1 MQKLTRP
8 AIERIL
14 TITAALGSNRG
25 VNTVEL
31 AKQFE
36 VSTKTIH
43 RDWDFIRDR
52 MMIEVDLERPG
63 FRYRARNKSQAEGIA
78 NVLGAMIG
86 RGVL

>member
-1 MQKLTRP
+1 MKTLTRP

-31 AKQFE
+31 ARQLE

-52 MMIEVDLERPG
+52 MMIEIDLERPG
-63 FRYRARNKSQAEGIA
+63 FRYRAKNKSQVEGIA
-78 NVLGAMIG
+78 NALGTMIG

>member
-1 MQKLTRP
+1 MQRLTKP
-8 AIERIL
+8 AIERIFM
-14 TITAALGSNRG
+14 IMAALGNRRG

-31 AKQFE
+31 ARQFE

-52 MMIEVDLERPG
+52 MMIELDLERQG
-63 FRYRARNKSQAEGIA
+63 FRYRAKNKEQVEGIA
-78 NVLGAMIG
+78 TALGAMIG